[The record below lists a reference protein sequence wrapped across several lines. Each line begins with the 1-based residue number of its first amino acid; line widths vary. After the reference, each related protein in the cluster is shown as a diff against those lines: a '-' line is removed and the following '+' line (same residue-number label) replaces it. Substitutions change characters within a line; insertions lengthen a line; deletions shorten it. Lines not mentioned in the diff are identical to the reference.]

1 MRERVVQAGAS
12 RKSEIGGR
20 HGVRMGESPGFARYW
35 RLRLLRGGP
44 VTSWGVREVW
54 RELAVTHDKSCG
66 SARGGALACAPDL
79 SPQAPWCRSHEPQV
93 PIHHGTTR
101 SFYRDTA
108 GPIGEIICTR
118 AVNNRIMNIMISNTY
133 NEEIM

>member
-1 MRERVVQAGAS
+1 M
-12 RKSEIGGR
+12 
-20 HGVRMGESPGFARYW
+20 RMGESPEFAGYW

-44 VTSWGVREVW
+44 VTSLGVLGVW
-54 RELAVTHDKSCG
+54 RELAVTHDKSRG
-66 SARGGALACAPDL
+66 STRGGALACAPDL
-79 SPQAPWCRSHEPQV
+79 SPQVPWSRSHEPQV

-118 AVNNRIMNIMISNTY
+118 AFKNRIMNIMISNAY